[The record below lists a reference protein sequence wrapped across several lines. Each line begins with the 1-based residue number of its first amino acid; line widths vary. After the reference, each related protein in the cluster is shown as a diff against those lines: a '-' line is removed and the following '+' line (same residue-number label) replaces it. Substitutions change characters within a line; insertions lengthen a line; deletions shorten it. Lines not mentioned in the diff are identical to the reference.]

1 MFDLCAHIFWLVMA
15 TNSRG
20 SHDLLCDKAHSS
32 HAGLIHKNTTK
43 NKVHPRFNQRIAKD
57 NTLNVFFNITFIV
70 VSLLFWY

>member
-1 MFDLCAHIFWLVMA
+1 MFDLCVHIFWLVMA

-43 NKVHPRFNQRIAKD
+43 NKQ
-57 NTLNVFFNITFIV
+57 FIQD
-70 VSLLFWY
+70 LIRGLQKIIL